1 MNMTAN
7 LEKDPN
13 QISNMFDGVAK
24 NYDLLNDLLSF
35 GQTKRW
41 RRIVTSII
49 SPKPGMKI
57 LDLAAGTGSS
67 SEPLRKKGADVV
79 AADFSDGMLEVGKR
93 KHPNLKF
100 VKADA
105 LALPFADQ
113 SFDLVTISFGLR
125 NTNDAEKALNE
136 MHRVTKING
145 KLVIVEFSHPTNKFF
160 RNFYFRYLM
169 KILPL
174 LSRLFAK
181 DSSAYVYLANSIK
194 AWPNQSNLAKLLM
207 KSGWQDVTWQD
218 LTFGIVAVH
227 IAQRSI

>member
-1 MNMTAN
+1 
-7 LEKDPN
+7 
-13 QISNMFDGVAK
+13 
-24 NYDLLNDLLSF
+24 
-35 GQTKRW
+35 
-41 RRIVTSII
+41 
-49 SPKPGMKI
+49 
-57 LDLAAGTGSS
+57 
-67 SEPLRKKGADVV
+67 
-79 AADFSDGMLEVGKR
+79 MLEVGKR

-105 LALPFADQ
+105 LALPFEDQ

>member
-1 MNMTAN
+1 MTAN

-67 SEPLRKKGADVV
+67 SEPLRKKGADVT
-79 AADFSDGMLEVGKR
+79 AADFSEGMLEVGKR

-194 AWPNQSNLAKLLM
+194 AWPNQTNLAKLLM